1 MCAVKSCHRDEDD
14 NVDYVETFTGIWQQ
28 NFNLTCF
35 YQEEMPTNVVAIK
48 PRKKKYLYKWLMFCG
63 MLVVLVIYIVY
74 RVRRAR
80 QFTSRNASY
89 QGKLAN
95 RC

>member
-1 MCAVKSCHRDEDD
+1 MCAVESCHRDEDD
-14 NVDYVETFTGIWQQ
+14 NADYVETFTGIWLQ

-48 PRKKKYLYKWLMFCG
+48 PKKKEFLSRWLIFCG
-63 MLVVLVIYIVY
+63 TLVVLVIYIVY
-74 RVRRAR
+74 RVRRDR

-89 QGKLAN
+89 QGIPSYY
-95 RC
+95 